1 MEGVEGLDLG
11 CWLGEDG
18 FDGGLGRFIFW
29 FWFRFVFRELVKI
42 LLVLPKS
49 LTVYF
54 QTLLDHLLSNLLL
67 RHNIPI
73 ILQNLQTKLP
83 LHPNLLLTNPQKL
96 PLHHKKIP
104 NSNRINILTT
114 LRKNSLQFHQ
124 FLAQS
129 GIHFL

>member
-1 MEGVEGLDLG
+1 MDGVEGLDLG
-11 CWLGEDG
+11 GWLGEDG

-29 FWFRFVFRELVKI
+29 FWFRFVFGELIKI

-49 LTVYF
+49 FTVYF
-54 QTLLDHLLSNLLL
+54 QTLLDHLLANLLL
-67 RHNIPI
+67 GDNIPI
-73 ILQNLQTKLP
+73 ILQNLQSKLP

-96 PLHHKKIP
+96 PLHLIKIP
-104 NSNRINILTT
+104 NGTRINILTT

-124 FLAQS
+124 LLAQS